1 MNSSVSRPR
10 RGRAH
15 FEGSHR
21 RRPSLRLTGSKQTP
35 SPDKSMARPRSHPK
49 GIQRR
54 GPRSRPNSLD
64 RVQGQARTQVGG
76 PLHCQDESFPQ
87 RLQARNAKRRR
98 PGALLEHRQ
107 SPQFFCLTR
116 QGRFALVIRKNK
128 FILARTLFLPG
139 GEVFNEAEPCNI
151 QVKNPPQKR
160 ASKKDRDDGLR
171 HSTNTKSPRGSALAT
186 LACDNSVQKSPK
198 GAAGLAQQVR
208 KIKVYCEDYP
218 RRSRLRVQPD

>member
-1 MNSSVSRPR
+1 VR
-10 RGRAH
+10 
-15 FEGSHR
+15 
-21 RRPSLRLTGSKQTP
+21 
-35 SPDKSMARPRSHPK
+35 
-49 GIQRR
+49 
-54 GPRSRPNSLD
+54 
-64 RVQGQARTQVGG
+64 G

-87 RLQARNAKRRR
+87 CLQARNAKRRR

-107 SPQFFCLTR
+107 SPQIFCLTH

-151 QVKNPPQKR
+151 QVKNPPQKH
-160 ASKKDRDDGLR
+160 ASKKDRNDGLR

-186 LACDNSVQKSPK
+186 LVCDNSMHKSPKGAAGLAQQVRKIEVYREDYPRRSRLRVSQTSTTSAKNRSLPRRLSTQKSPK

-208 KIKVYCEDYP
+208 KIEVYREDYP

>member
-1 MNSSVSRPR
+1 MNSFVSRPR

-21 RRPSLRLTGSKQTP
+21 WRPSLRSTGSEQIP
-35 SPDKSMARPRSHPK
+35 SPDKSMVRPRSHLERV
-49 GIQRR
+49 QRR
-54 GPRSRPNSLD
+54 GPRTRPNSSD
-64 RVQGQARTQVGG
+64 RVQGQAGAQVGE
-76 PLHCQDESFPQ
+76 PFHCQDEGFPH

-98 PGALLEHRQ
+98 PGALLEHRK
-107 SPQFFCLTR
+107 SPQIFCLTH
-116 QGRFALVIRKNK
+116 QGRFAPVIRKNNV
-128 FILARTLFLPG
+128 ILALTLFLPG
-139 GEVFNEAEPCNI
+139 GEVFNEAESCNI
-151 QVKNPPQKR
+151 QAKNPPQKH

-208 KIKVYCEDYP
+208 KI
-218 RRSRLRVQPD
+218 